1 MDSTE
6 LLHYKDA
13 VLDSLAQHANV
24 AQFVS
29 FSPRGE
35 QRHARVA
42 GYEPNHRFPTNQD
55 AVSVLLDRSSDS
67 LVNIRS
73 FDPTR
78 PKSREFLYGLKSA
91 DEVLDG
97 VRRLGESGLHTI
109 VNETIDV
116 HDGGVSGVL
125 LGDAVE
131 FAPDDTPRCVERPG
145 TAAFP
150 RELGA
155 ALLEVIYGFKPSFN
169 FGHEYRVEFS
179 LHPLRRGFRREHTV
193 IWETELVEHAEATVA
208 VSWPNRFS
216 QFIGDKAFGLLV
228 AHLLDLPVPETTV
241 LSRSIAPFR
250 FGRPTG
256 SSEIW
261 IRTCP
266 RVQVPGKFTTHRGW
280 LDPFKLIA
288 AEDPTGSYLSSVLA
302 QVGVDAVYSGAA
314 IASDSNLGFKP
325 SLTIEGTQGFG
336 DEFMVGRKK
345 RTLLPRH
352 VNEMVEQLYSKA
364 SAVLGPVRFEW
375 VTDTQRAWIVQF
387 HTGASPS
394 HGRVIFPGN
403 PQTYR
408 RFSVEDGLEALREL
422 IDLAVASGEGI
433 VLVGDVGVT
442 SHFGDVLRRARVPSY
457 IEPTESRRVTV

>member
-1 MDSTE
+1 MDSTDR
-6 LLHYKDA
+6 LHYKDA

-29 FSPRGE
+29 FSPQAE
-35 QRHARVA
+35 QRYARVV
-42 GYEPNHRFPTNQD
+42 GYEPNHRFSTNQD

-73 FDPTR
+73 FDPMR
-78 PKSREFLYGLKSA
+78 PKSREFLYGLKSV

-97 VRRLGESGLHTI
+97 VRRLGQSGLHTI

-116 HDGGVSGVL
+116 SDGGVSGVL

-131 FAPDDTPRCVERPG
+131 FAPDDTPRCVEKPG

-150 RELGA
+150 RELGT
-155 ALLEVIYGFKPSFN
+155 ALLEAVYGFTPSFR

-193 IWETELVEHAEATVA
+193 IWESELVGHAEATVA

-228 AHLLDLPVPETTV
+228 AHLLNLPVPETIV
-241 LSRSIAPFR
+241 ISRSIAPFR
-250 FGRPTG
+250 FGQPTG
-256 SSEIW
+256 SSEVW

-280 LDPFKLIA
+280 LDPFKLMA
-288 AEDPTGSYLSSVLA
+288 AEDPSGSYLSSILA
-302 QVGVDAVYSGAA
+302 QAGVDAVYSGAA
-314 IASDSNLGFKP
+314 IVSDSSLGFRP

-345 RTLLPRH
+345 RTRLPRH
-352 VNEMVEQLYSKA
+352 ICEMVEQLHSKA
-364 SAVLGPVRFEW
+364 SRVLGPVRFEW
-375 VTDTQRAWIVQF
+375 VTDSQRAWIVQF

-394 HGRVIFPGN
+394 FGRVIFPGN

-408 RFSVEDGLEALREL
+408 RFPVDDGLESLRQL
-422 IDLAVASGEGI
+422 IDQAAASGEGI

-442 SHFGDVLRRARVPSY
+442 SHFGDILRRARVPSY
-457 IEPTESRRVTV
+457 IEPAESRGVTA